1 MRKPLLC
8 KRCRTPMRG
17 IHLNDVCARCI
28 KAVNKQIKQVK
39 NRTERLGKKP

>member
-17 IHLNDVCARCI
+17 IHLLDVCARCI
-28 KAVNKQIKQVK
+28 KIVNKQIKKVK
-39 NRTERLGKKP
+39 ASTENARKKP